1 MRSSLI
7 AVAAAATVLM
17 STSAFAQAYYRAGQ
31 QIDTPMSPQHA
42 QAMANKQPGQCAKEV
57 SKMQDQVGL
66 RIQQWATGAET
77 RGSVN
82 SELQAAAG
90 AAATGDEDTCWRW
103 YDRAQQTVR

>member
-7 AVAAAATVLM
+7 ALGAAASVLLA
-17 STSAFAQAYYRAGQ
+17 TSAFAQSA
-31 QIDTPMSPQHA
+31 PMSAQHA
-42 QAMANKQPGQCAKEV
+42 QGLANNQPGQCAKEV

-66 RIQQWATGAET
+66 RIQQWATGAEA
-77 RGSVN
+77 RNSVN

-90 AAATGDEDTCWRW
+90 AAAAGNEEGCWRW